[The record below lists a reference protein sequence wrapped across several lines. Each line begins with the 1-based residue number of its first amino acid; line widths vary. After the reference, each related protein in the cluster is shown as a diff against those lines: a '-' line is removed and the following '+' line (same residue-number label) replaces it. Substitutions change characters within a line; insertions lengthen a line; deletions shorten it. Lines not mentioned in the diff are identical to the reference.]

1 MFSFVPLPVVDVP
14 SKDYLK
20 NLERNEELNLQL
32 DDIKADNGMEF
43 VAHFAPPEIIE
54 TPEYQRFM
62 RRLES
67 KKHFALN
74 RSNS

>member
-1 MFSFVPLPVVDVP
+1 M
-14 SKDYLK
+14 K

-32 DDIKADNGMEF
+32 EDIKSDIGMEF
-43 VAHFAPPEIIE
+43 VAHFASPDIIE

-62 RRLES
+62 RSLEA

-74 RSNS
+74 QSNS